1 MHLLEKYSLN
11 CGINP
16 EKLGEPYIYTS
27 YYPIDFEKY
36 IVIHASSGMNAKN
49 YSYYQDVIDFI
60 FEKVNSLGY
69 EIIQI
74 GGEKDP
80 ALNKCFNYQGKTD
93 IHQTAYILKGASLLI
108 ANDSFS
114 THMASSFGIPSISL
128 YSVIQP
134 EVAGPYWKN
143 GKQFTIMAPLNG
155 KKPKYSA
162 EDLEMVINRIKPE
175 QIINKI
181 AHVLSD
187 VDLRKETEIE
197 SLYFGKNYHK
207 TSLDFVPD
215 RAMLIEQ
222 GRQLPLNIRFDYL
235 KPDTITDENLHSA
248 LINISS
254 RKCCVVTSLPLD
266 LKKMRAQEFKEN
278 IISFIFHIEK
288 KHLSRVDESIKFIEE
303 AKKNGINPYVALIKN
318 EFSEEEIND
327 LKFKFLDVGKINLL
341 DQTSWS
347 ECMNQDDYKKIND
360 LTMFKSSR
368 IIYSNGKNYLSK
380 TAYLENISA
389 ETFEQKLSLIKD
401 KKSLGEELEN
411 CYIYNP

>member
-16 EKLGEPYIYTS
+16 KKLGKPYIYTS
-27 YYPIDFEKY
+27 YYPVDFEKY

-49 YSYYQDVIDFI
+49 YSYYQDVVDFI
-60 FEKVNSLGY
+60 FEKVNSFGY

-74 GGEKDP
+74 GGEKDTI
-80 ALNKCFNYQGKTD
+80 LNKCINYQGKTN

-162 EDLEMVINRIKPE
+162 EDPEMVIDRIKPE
-175 QIINKI
+175 QIIKKI
-181 AHVLSD
+181 TSALAEIDLS
-187 VDLRKETEIE
+187 KETKIE

-207 TSLDFVPD
+207 TTLDFVPD
-215 RAMLIEQ
+215 RLMLIEQ
-222 GRQLPLNIRFDYL
+222 GKQLPLNIRFDYL
-235 KPDTITDENLHSA
+235 KSNNITDENLHSA

-254 RKCCVVTSLPLD
+254 RKCCVITSLPID
-266 LKKMRAQEFKEN
+266 LAKLRAQEFKEN
-278 IISFIFHIEK
+278 ITSFIFHIEK
-288 KHLSRVDESIKFIEE
+288 KYLSQIDESIKFIEE
-303 AKKNGINPYVALIKN
+303 AKKNGMNPHVALIKN
-318 EFSEEEIND
+318 QFSDEEIND

-347 ECMNQDDYKKIND
+347 ECVDEDLYKKIND
-360 LTMFKSSR
+360 LTIFKSSR
-368 IIYSNGKNYLSK
+368 IIYSDGKNYLSK

-389 ETFEQKLSLIKD
+389 DTFEQKLSLIKD
-401 KKSLGEELEN
+401 RKSLGEELEN

>member
-16 EKLGEPYIYTS
+16 EKLGKPYIYTS
-27 YYPIDFEKY
+27 YYPIDSEKY

-49 YSYYQDVIDFI
+49 YSYYQDVVDFI
-60 FEKVNSLGY
+60 FEKINSLGY

-80 ALNKCFNYQGKTD
+80 ILNKCINYQGKTN
-93 IHQTAYILKGASLLI
+93 IHQTAHILKGASLLI
-108 ANDSFS
+108 GNDSFS
-114 THMASSFGIPSISL
+114 THMASSFGIPSVSL

-162 EDLEMVINRIKPE
+162 EDPEMVINKIKPE
-175 QIINKI
+175 QIIKEI
-181 AHVLSD
+181 ALALPEADLS
-187 VDLRKETEIE
+187 KESEIE

-207 TSLDFVPD
+207 ITLDFVPD
-215 RAMLIEQ
+215 RALLIEQ

-235 KPDTITDENLHSA
+235 KSDNISDENLHSA

-266 LKKMRAQEFKEN
+266 LEKLMVKQLKEN

-288 KHLSRVDESIKFIEE
+288 KHLSQINKAIKFIEE
-303 AKKNGINPYVALIKN
+303 AKKSGINPHVALIKN
-318 EFSEEEIND
+318 QFSDEEIND

-347 ECMNQDDYKKIND
+347 ESIDEDTYKKIND

-368 IIYSNGKNYLSK
+368 IIYSDGKNYLSK
-380 TAYLENISA
+380 TAYLENINA

>member
-80 ALNKCFNYQGKTD
+80 ALNKCVNYQGKTD
-93 IHQTAYILKGASLLI
+93 IHQTSYILKGASLLI

-155 KKPKYSA
+155 KKP
-162 EDLEMVINRIKPE
+162 EMVINRIKPE

-215 RAMLIEQ
+215 RVMLIEQ

-235 KPDTITDENLHSA
+235 KSDTITDENLHSA

>member
-1 MHLLEKYSLN
+1 MHLLEKYSLK

-80 ALNKCFNYQGKTD
+80 ALNKCVNYQGKTD
-93 IHQTAYILKGASLLI
+93 IHQTSYILKGASLLI

-155 KKPKYSA
+155 KKP
-162 EDLEMVINRIKPE
+162 EMVINRIKPE

-215 RAMLIEQ
+215 RVMLIEQ

-235 KPDTITDENLHSA
+235 KSDTITDENLHSA